1 MTGPGDVP
9 IPRICQD
16 DSSDYEAELA
26 FIMSKDAK
34 DVKAEDALD
43 YVLCFTAS
51 NDISSRKL
59 QLSNSQWCFSKSMDG
74 SCPIG
79 PVLVRPSELD
89 PDNLSIKAILNGK
102 TVQDGNTKDF
112 IFNIQHLIAYF
123 SQGST
128 LEKGALV
135 LTGTPAGI
143 GYFRDPRIVLRDGDD
158 MRVSIGGIGTLIN
171 KIDYQKS

>member
-1 MTGPGDVP
+1 
-9 IPRICQD
+9 
-16 DSSDYEAELA
+16 
-26 FIMSKDAK
+26 MSKDAK
-34 DVKAEDALD
+34 DVKAEDAMD
-43 YVLCFTAS
+43 YVLGFTAS

-89 PDNLSIKAILNGK
+89 SANLRIQAIVNGE

-112 IFNIQHLIAYF
+112 IFSVSELIAYF

-143 GYFRDPRIVLRDGDD
+143 GYFREPRIVLRHGDD

-171 KIDYQKS
+171 SIEYEGSNSRGHSNL